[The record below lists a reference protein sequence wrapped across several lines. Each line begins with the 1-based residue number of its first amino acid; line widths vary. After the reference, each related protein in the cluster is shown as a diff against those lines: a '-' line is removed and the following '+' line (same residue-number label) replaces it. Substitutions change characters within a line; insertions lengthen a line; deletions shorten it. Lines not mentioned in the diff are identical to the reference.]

1 MKTSRRFSIKL
12 PHEANDQT
20 KRVLLQALTLA
31 LLAGLIFCGTSNLGA
46 LGKPSALSLTFG
58 KTNAHLLALYSMSPS
73 ATKITAAIGVGSGPE
88 DMLYDPTNGYIYVAN
103 TMSNTVSVI
112 NPVTN
117 SVPSTITNFS
127 DPRYLLYDPTN
138 GYIYVADEG
147 TNTVSVINPA
157 NNSVTATIGV
167 GYPPYYMI
175 YDSDNGYIYVA
186 SRFATEVNGY
196 PVLLPGVSTIDP
208 STNAIVARVPLT
220 SHLTIPSILIK
231 SIPLFMVC
239 DPTNGY
245 IYVANLFSSAVSV
258 INPVTNSVVGN
269 VTVGAM
275 PMRLLYDPTNG
286 YIYVANSF
294 SGSISVIEASPYKT
308 YTVSFDQSGLPPGT
322 TWSVSLAN
330 VMKTSNSNRL
340 EFQVLNGS
348 YQWSVSSPYG
358 YVVNPQSGT
367 LDVRGDNQSVD
378 LIFKPSSSTY
388 ALTFSESGLP
398 NGARWSLS
406 VGGNAYATENRNIT
420 FRLKPGDYNFSVP
433 PADGY
438 YSVPSF
444 GSIVVSNKPVTLSL
458 LFVPASS
465 PLLPRVTM
473 LPANV
478 SGLTVSVGGSINHS
492 GGFIEKVIWEWGDGK
507 NGTGP
512 FPQSHEYSKPGVY
525 NVTVEVFA
533 SNGVMSSS
541 YEIVNVRGTGVSHY
555 IIVGLALASAG
566 VIALTAYKT
575 RFTPKKAEKKNKGS
589 KRKKSNK
596 RRNAVGRPFSAEAL
610 SHFLGSSLR
619 SNRVTLASY
628 QR

>member
-1 MKTSRRFSIKL
+1 
-12 PHEANDQT
+12 
-20 KRVLLQALTLA
+20 
-31 LLAGLIFCGTSNLGA
+31 
-46 LGKPSALSLTFG
+46 
-58 KTNAHLLALYSMSPS
+58 
-73 ATKITAAIGVGSGPE
+73 
-88 DMLYDPTNGYIYVAN
+88 
-103 TMSNTVSVI
+103 
-112 NPVTN
+112 
-117 SVPSTITNFS
+117 
-127 DPRYLLYDPTN
+127 
-138 GYIYVADEG
+138 
-147 TNTVSVINPA
+147 
-157 NNSVTATIGV
+157 
-167 GYPPYYMI
+167 
-175 YDSDNGYIYVA
+175 
-186 SRFATEVNGY
+186 
-196 PVLLPGVSTIDP
+196 VLLPGVSTIDP

-258 INPVTNSVVGN
+258 INPVTNSVVGNVTVGAMPMRLLYDPTNGYIYVADEGTNTVSVINPANNSVTATIGVGSGPEDMLYDPTNGYIYVANTMSNTVSAINPVTNSVVGN

-420 FRLKPGDYNFSVP
+420 FSLKPGDYNFSVP

-507 NGTGP
+507 NSTGP

-541 YEIVNVRGTGVSHY
+541 YEIVNVRGTGVSPY

-575 RFTPKKAEKKNKGS
+575 RFTPKKAEKKNKRS

-596 RRNAVGRPFSAEAL
+596 RRNAVGRLFPRRL
-610 SHFLGSSLR
+610 
-619 SNRVTLASY
+619 
-628 QR
+628 

>member
-1 MKTSRRFSIKL
+1 MKTPRRFSIKL

-20 KRVLLQALTLA
+20 KRVLLQFLTLA
-31 LLAGLIFCGTSNLGA
+31 LLAGLIFCGTPNLGA
-46 LGKPSALSLTFG
+46 LGEPSALSLTFG
-58 KTNAHLLALYSMSPS
+58 KTNAHLLALYSMNQS
-73 ATKITAAIGVGSGPE
+73 ATKITATIGVGSGPE

-103 TMSNTVSVI
+103 TMSNTI
-112 NPVTN
+112 
-117 SVPSTITNFS
+117 
-127 DPRYLLYDPTN
+127 
-138 GYIYVADEG
+138 
-147 TNTVSVINPA
+147 
-157 NNSVTATIGV
+157 
-167 GYPPYYMI
+167 
-175 YDSDNGYIYVA
+175 
-186 SRFATEVNGY
+186 
-196 PVLLPGVSTIDP
+196 
-208 STNAIVARVPLT
+208 
-220 SHLTIPSILIK
+220 
-231 SIPLFMVC
+231 
-239 DPTNGY
+239 
-245 IYVANLFSSAVSV
+245 SV

-406 VGGNAYATENRNIT
+406 VGGNAYATENKNIT
-420 FRLKPGDYNFSVP
+420 FSLKPGDYNFSVR

-478 SGLTVSVGGSINHS
+478 SGLKVSVGGSINHS

-507 NGTGP
+507 NSTGP

-541 YEIVNVRGTGVSHY
+541 YEIVNVRGTGVSPY

-575 RFTPKKAEKKNKGS
+575 RFTPKKAEKKNKRS

-596 RRNAVGRPFSAEAL
+596 RRNAVGRLFPRRL
-610 SHFLGSSLR
+610 
-619 SNRVTLASY
+619 
-628 QR
+628 